1 MCRNDTVD
9 IIKGM
14 FLMDFDKLRFIR
26 KLVLIAIFSDDDL
39 MDTFVVKGGSAIDLI
54 YKLDSRASVDIDLSM
69 EDDFTEDELAVV
81 KKKLD
86 WAIKQTFEE
95 HDYTIFDFNITEK
108 PRNLSPDLSGFWGG
122 YQVEFK
128 IQTLDNKG
136 IISTNIEMARK
147 TSQII
152 GLNNS
157 KKFTIDISKFE
168 YCKEKESVEIDG
180 YTMYAYT
187 PKMIVIEK
195 LRAICQQMA
204 EYPINQGKAK
214 KSRPRDFYDITVI
227 VNHYGMT
234 LDEDDFE
241 LIQAVFDLKKVDL
254 GLLSLIPNY
263 KDFFSQD
270 LESLRDT
277 LTAGRSAQFNFDDCY
292 NFVVI
297 IAEQVLQYKNKKIA
311 M

>member
-1 MCRNDTVD
+1 
-9 IIKGM
+9 
-14 FLMDFDKLRFIR
+14 
-26 KLVLIAIFSDDDL
+26 
-39 MDTFVVKGGSAIDLI
+39 
-54 YKLDSRASVDIDLSM
+54 M
-69 EDDFTEDELAVV
+69 EDDFSEAELAVV
-81 KKKLD
+81 KQKLD
-86 WAIKQTFEE
+86 VAIRQTFEE

-108 PRNLSPDLSGFWGG
+108 PRNLSPNLSGFWGG

-128 IQTLDNKG
+128 IQTLDNKS

-204 EYPINQGKAK
+204 EYPINQGKTN

-234 LDEDDFE
+234 FDEDDFE
-241 LIQAVFDLKKVDL
+241 LIQAVFGLKKVDL
-254 GLLSLIPNY
+254 VLLSLIPNY
-263 KDFFSQD
+263 KNFFSQD
-270 LESLRDT
+270 LESLRET
-277 LTAGRSAQFNFDDCY
+277 LIASRLAQFNFDDCY
-292 NFVVI
+292 NFVFI
-297 IAEQVLQYKNKKIA
+297 IAEQILQYHFVFRTFIKTI
-311 M
+311 

>member
-1 MCRNDTVD
+1 
-9 IIKGM
+9 
-14 FLMDFDKLRFIR
+14 MDFDKLRFIR

-39 MDTFVVKGGSAIDLI
+39 MDRFVVKGGSAIDLI

-69 EDDFTEDELAVV
+69 EDDFSEAELTVV
-81 KKKLD
+81 KQKLD
-86 WAIKQTFEE
+86 VAIRQTFEE

-128 IQTLDNKG
+128 IQTLDNKS

-204 EYPINQGKAK
+204 EYPINQGKTK

-234 LDEDDFE
+234 FDEDDFE
-241 LIQAVFDLKKVDL
+241 LIQAVFGLKKVDL
-254 GLLSLIPNY
+254 VLLSLIPNY
-263 KDFFSQD
+263 KNFFSQD
-270 LESLRDT
+270 LESLRET
-277 LTAGRSAQFNFDDCY
+277 LIASRLAQFNFDDCY
-292 NFVVI
+292 NFVFI
-297 IAEQVLQYKNKKIA
+297 IAEQILQYHGKKMAI
-311 M
+311 

>member
-1 MCRNDTVD
+1 
-9 IIKGM
+9 
-14 FLMDFDKLRFIR
+14 MDFDKLRFIR

-39 MDTFVVKGGSAIDLI
+39 MDRFVVKGGSAIDLI

-69 EDDFTEDELAVV
+69 EDDFSEAELTVV
-81 KKKLD
+81 KQKLD
-86 WAIKQTFEE
+86 VAIRQTFEE

-128 IQTLDNKG
+128 IQTLDNKS

-204 EYPINQGKAK
+204 EYPINQGKTK

-234 LDEDDFE
+234 FDEDDFE
-241 LIQAVFDLKKVDL
+241 LIQAVFGLKKVDL

-263 KDFFSQD
+263 KEFFSQD
-270 LESLRDT
+270 LESLRET
-277 LTAGRSAQFNFDDCY
+277 LIASRLAQFNFDDCY
-292 NFVVI
+292 NFVFI
-297 IAEQVLQYKNKKIA
+297 LAEQILQYHGKKMAI
-311 M
+311 

>member
-1 MCRNDTVD
+1 
-9 IIKGM
+9 
-14 FLMDFDKLRFIR
+14 MDFDKLRFIR

-39 MDTFVVKGGSAIDLI
+39 MDRFVVKGGSAIDLI

-69 EDDFTEDELAVV
+69 EDDFSEAELTVV
-81 KKKLD
+81 KQKLD
-86 WAIKQTFEE
+86 VAIRQTFEE

-128 IQTLDNKG
+128 IQTLDNKS

-204 EYPINQGKAK
+204 EYPINQGKTK

-234 LDEDDFE
+234 FDEDDFE
-241 LIQAVFDLKKVDL
+241 LIQAVFGLKKVDL
-254 GLLSLIPNY
+254 VLLSLIPNY
-263 KDFFSQD
+263 KNFFSQD
-270 LESLRDT
+270 LESLRET
-277 LTAGRSAQFNFDDCY
+277 LIASRLAQFNFDDCY
-292 NFVVI
+292 DFVI
-297 IAEQVLQYKNKKIA
+297 NIAEQILQYNDEKMAI
-311 M
+311 

>member
-1 MCRNDTVD
+1 
-9 IIKGM
+9 
-14 FLMDFDKLRFIR
+14 MDFDKLRFIR

-39 MDTFVVKGGSAIDLI
+39 MDRFVVKGGSAIDLI

-69 EDDFTEDELAVV
+69 EDDFSEAELTVV
-81 KKKLD
+81 KQKLD
-86 WAIKQTFEE
+86 VAIRQTFEE

-128 IQTLDNKG
+128 IQTLDNKS

-204 EYPINQGKAK
+204 EYPINQGKTK

-234 LDEDDFE
+234 FDEDDFE
-241 LIQAVFDLKKVDL
+241 LIQAVFGLKKVDL

-263 KDFFSQD
+263 KEFFSQD
-270 LESLRDT
+270 LESLRET
-277 LTAGRSAQFNFDDCY
+277 LIASRLAQFNFDDCY
-292 NFVVI
+292 NFVFI
-297 IAEQVLQYKNKKIA
+297 IAEQILQYHGKKMAI
-311 M
+311 

>member
-1 MCRNDTVD
+1 
-9 IIKGM
+9 
-14 FLMDFDKLRFIR
+14 MDFDKLRFIR

-39 MDTFVVKGGSAIDLI
+39 MDRFVVKGGSAIDLI

-69 EDDFTEDELAVV
+69 EDDFSEAELTVV
-81 KKKLD
+81 KQKLD
-86 WAIKQTFEE
+86 VAIRQTFEE

-128 IQTLDNKG
+128 IQTLDNKS

-204 EYPINQGKAK
+204 EYPINQGKTK

-234 LDEDDFE
+234 FDEDDFE
-241 LIQAVFDLKKVDL
+241 LIQAVFGLKKVDL
-254 GLLSLIPNY
+254 VLLSLIPNY
-263 KDFFSQD
+263 KNFFSQD
-270 LESLRDT
+270 LESLRET
-277 LTAGRSAQFNFDDCY
+277 LIASRLAQFNFDDCY
-292 NFVVI
+292 NFVFI
-297 IAEQVLQYKNKKIA
+297 IAEQILQYQGKKIA
-311 M
+311 I

>member
-1 MCRNDTVD
+1 
-9 IIKGM
+9 
-14 FLMDFDKLRFIR
+14 MDFDKLRFIR

-39 MDTFVVKGGSAIDLI
+39 MDRFVVKGGSAIDLI

-69 EDDFTEDELAVV
+69 EDDFSEAELTVV
-81 KKKLD
+81 KQKLD
-86 WAIKQTFEE
+86 VAIRQTFEE

-128 IQTLDNKG
+128 IQTLDNKS

-204 EYPINQGKAK
+204 EYPINQGKTK

-234 LDEDDFE
+234 FDEDDFE
-241 LIQAVFDLKKVDL
+241 LIQAVFGLKKVDL

-270 LESLRDT
+270 LESLRET
-277 LTAGRSAQFNFDDCY
+277 LIASRLAQFNFDDCY
-292 NFVVI
+292 NFVFI
-297 IAEQVLQYKNKKIA
+297 IAEQILQYHGKKMAI
-311 M
+311 

>member
-1 MCRNDTVD
+1 
-9 IIKGM
+9 
-14 FLMDFDKLRFIR
+14 MDFDKLRFIR

-39 MDTFVVKGGSAIDLI
+39 MDRFVVKGGSAIDLI

-69 EDDFTEDELAVV
+69 EDDFSEAELTVV
-81 KKKLD
+81 KQKLD
-86 WAIKQTFEE
+86 VAIRQTFEE

-128 IQTLDNKG
+128 IQTLDNKS

-204 EYPINQGKAK
+204 EYPINQGKTK

-234 LDEDDFE
+234 FDEDDFE
-241 LIQAVFDLKKVDL
+241 LIQAVFGLKKVDL
-254 GLLSLIPNY
+254 VLLSPIPNY
-263 KDFFSQD
+263 KNFFSQD
-270 LESLRDT
+270 LESLRET
-277 LTAGRSAQFNFDDCY
+277 LIASRLAQFNFDDCY
-292 NFVVI
+292 NFVFI
-297 IAEQVLQYKNKKIA
+297 IAEQILQYHGKKMAI
-311 M
+311 

>member
-1 MCRNDTVD
+1 
-9 IIKGM
+9 
-14 FLMDFDKLRFIR
+14 MDFDKLRFIR

-39 MDTFVVKGGSAIDLI
+39 MDRFVVKGGSAIDLI

-69 EDDFTEDELAVV
+69 EDDFSEAELTVV
-81 KKKLD
+81 KQKLD
-86 WAIKQTFEE
+86 VAIRQTFEE

-128 IQTLDNKG
+128 IQTLDNKS

-204 EYPINQGKAK
+204 EYPINQGKTK

-234 LDEDDFE
+234 FDEDDFE
-241 LIQAVFDLKKVDL
+241 LIQAVFGLKKVDL

-263 KDFFSQD
+263 KNFFSQD
-270 LESLRDT
+270 LESLRET
-277 LTAGRSAQFNFDDCY
+277 LIASRLAQFNFDDCY
-292 NFVVI
+292 NFVFI
-297 IAEQVLQYKNKKIA
+297 IAEQILQYHGKKMAI
-311 M
+311 